1 MTDTAQAVQN
11 IFQTMPTRLDPNAAS
26 GLNAVIQY
34 DLSGEG
40 GGQYASHIHDGTCE
54 VTPGQ
59 HASPTMTLSMAAP
72 DFVDLIE
79 GRLDGMTAF
88 MSGKLRI
95 SGDMGLAMRMQSL
108 FKS

>member
-1 MTDTAQAVQN
+1 MSNTAQSVQN
-11 IFQTMPTRLDPNAAS
+11 IFQTMPTRLDPSAAG

-40 GGQYASHIHDGTCE
+40 GGQYAAHIHDGRCE
-54 VTPGQ
+54 VSTGQ
-59 HASPTMTLSMAAP
+59 HASPTMTLSMVAQ

-95 SGDMGLAMRMQSL
+95 GGDMGLAMRMQSL
-108 FKS
+108 FKA

>member
-1 MTDTAQAVQN
+1 MSDTAESVQN
-11 IFQTMPTRLDPNAAS
+11 IFQTMPSRLDPGAAA

-34 DLSGEG
+34 DLSGDG
-40 GGQYASHIHDGTCE
+40 GGQYAAHIHDGQCE

-59 HASPTMTLSMAAP
+59 HASPTMTLSMNAQ
-72 DFVDLIE
+72 DFVDLI
-79 GRLDGMTAF
+79 GGKLDGMTAF

-95 SGDMGLAMRMQSL
+95 GGDMGLAMRMQSL